1 MSRRRGRASPETDMH
16 DFLSVSSNDN
26 RFGAIHEGMLKSKRW
41 QELSPTARNLFVVAV
56 THSQTADNY
65 MALFSYRQSEGIG
78 DSGLPGN
85 GYFILTEKYLEV
97 YGFTGKHASRYFTEL
112 IEAGFME
119 CVHNNRHRK
128 KANLYRLSKKW
139 KDAD

>member
-1 MSRRRGRASPETDMH
+1 MSRRRRRASHETDMH

-41 QELSPTARNLFVVAV
+41 QQLSPTARNLFVVAV
-56 THSQTADNY
+56 THSQTTDNY
-65 MALFSYRQSEGIG
+65 RALYSYKQSEGIE
-78 DSGLPGN
+78 DSELPGN

-97 YGFTGKHASRYFTEL
+97 YGFTGKHASRYFAEL
-112 IEAGFME
+112 IGAGFME

-139 KDAD
+139 KEAE